1 MSALNGRSFKVI
13 SQREKR
19 EEKNCSHLW
28 RTATIFYTAQF
39 NGFSTAFPAAG
50 PGAGALRRWTGHC
63 FMRQLSRLECS
74 LLSCL
79 QKTLTPIEPL
89 IHRIEGHPA
98 NKLVE
103 AGFLYRKPQEAC
115 NFHRFVPVL
124 PFGAKQYIMLLRDS
138 NQGQLGHYIIGT
150 YSTLAPIY

>member
-1 MSALNGRSFKVI
+1 MSALNGTGFKVI

-28 RTATIFYTAQF
+28 RTVTIFYTAQF

-89 IHRIEGHPA
+89 IHRLKVIQPINLLKPDSCTGSH
-98 NKLVE
+98 
-103 AGFLYRKPQEAC
+103 RKPAISTDLSQ
-115 NFHRFVPVL
+115 F
-124 PFGAKQYIMLLRDS
+124 YLLEQ
-138 NQGQLGHYIIGT
+138 NN
-150 YSTLAPIY
+150 TLCF